1 MAIFDIEQLVANL
14 LPSAL
19 ETISN
24 LLGVDAIISNKS
36 PVDEPVSE
44 VYGVY
49 AGDYVPDT
57 VPDSTTIPETEDREC
72 RVILTDGYSFVTS
85 SSLDKGT
92 IEANYCYV
100 RYDVPVYVGEIIT
113 IKPPTITEILVKG
126 STGTIDTVKY
136 PTSLFVINTVIVSQD
151 GVTYVEDP
159 TGDYELATHGINWSP
174 VGNEPATGSEYTVE
188 YQLSRI
194 RKFQVIGQE
203 SLGMTQT
210 IINRYVLSSLGD

>member
-24 LLGVDAIISNKS
+24 LLGIDAIITNKS
-36 PVDEPVSE
+36 PADEPVSD

-49 AGDYVPDT
+49 AGDYVPET

-113 IKPPTITEILVKG
+113 IKPPTLNETIIKGISG
-126 STGTIDTVKY
+126 STDAVKY
-136 PTSLFVINTVIVSQD
+136 PTSLFMINTVIVSD
-151 GVTYVEDP
+151 SERTYTEDP
-159 TGDYELATHGINWSP
+159 AGDFVLATHGINWSP
-174 VGNEPATGSEYTVE
+174 TGYEPVTGSEYNVE